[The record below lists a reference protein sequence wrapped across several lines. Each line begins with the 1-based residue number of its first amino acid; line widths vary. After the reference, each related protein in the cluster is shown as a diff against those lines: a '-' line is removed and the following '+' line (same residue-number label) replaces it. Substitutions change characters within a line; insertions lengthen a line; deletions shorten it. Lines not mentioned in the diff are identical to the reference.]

1 MSRLQVQRRATRIHR
16 QHVYMMHEPGTHM
29 TEWSQQRRS
38 LEQRPGTMPTTPTH
52 SSPPR
57 RIFKYEFV
65 ASLPLSPSV
74 KEFGKSVDIWGSY
87 AQEFS
92 VLFFLT
98 HSVDAR
104 QSLSVAR
111 LAFPLAAC

>member
-1 MSRLQVQRRATRIHR
+1 
-16 QHVYMMHEPGTHM
+16 M

-38 LEQRPGTMPTTPTH
+38 LEQRPGTTPTTPTH

-92 VLFFLT
+92 VLFTDSGCIHIQKALDLGSIQVWFVSRCVCFTGKKQFQTIGSL
-98 HSVDAR
+98 R
-104 QSLSVAR
+104 LSVR
-111 LAFPLAAC
+111 PKS

>member
-1 MSRLQVQRRATRIHR
+1 MSRLQVQRRATPIDR
-16 QHVYMMHEPGTHM
+16 QHVYDARTHM

-98 HSVDAR
+98 HSVYAR